1 MRNKNKSRCRPILL
15 YNNLNEDLGL
25 HDHKILAAVKRA
37 FFFVFVPFIGLNI
50 TTSSRISDNSTDA
63 FGVNVLLRVSK

>member
-37 FFFVFVPFIGLNI
+37 FFSFLC
-50 TTSSRISDNSTDA
+50 
-63 FGVNVLLRVSK
+63 LL